1 MKGITFGTTHTY
13 RDLGLI
19 LGKKEIGSP
28 AVKENKVDIPGADG
42 ALDMTDFF
50 GEPKYENV
58 KHKFEFSAAV
68 PPDEALPLFSRVKN
82 AVHGKKQRI
91 ILDDDPAF
99 FYVGRC
105 SVSSYTDEKGIGKLS
120 IECDCEPYK
129 YKLNKTTV
137 TQAISGTQVI
147 TLTNGRKRAVPEVTI
162 STEGTL
168 NIVFQAVNI
177 WDLASGSYAL
187 PDLEL
192 VEGENTVTVTG
203 TGQITFSWQEAM
215 L

>member
-28 AVKENKVDIPGADG
+28 SVKKNEVDIPGADG
-42 ALDMTDFF
+42 VLDMTEYH

-58 KHKFEFSAAV
+58 KHKFEFSALV
-68 PPDEALPLFSRVKN
+68 SPDDSLALFSRVKN
-82 AVHGKKQRI
+82 ALHGKKYRI

-99 FYVGRC
+99 YYVGRC
-105 SVSSYTDEKGIGKLS
+105 HVSSYTDEKGIGKLN

-137 TQAISGTQVI
+137 TRAIDGTQAI
-147 TLTNGRKRAVPEVTI
+147 TLTNGRKRAVPTI
-162 STEGTL
+162 TTTGAMTIAFGDGVWTTSAGTYT
-168 NIVFQAVNI
+168 I
-177 WDLASGSYAL
+177 
-187 PDLEL
+187 PELEL
-192 VEGENTVTVTG
+192 VEGDNLVTVTG
-203 TGQITFSWQEAM
+203 AGNITFAWVEGS

>member
-1 MKGITFGTTHTY
+1 MKGITFGTTHTD
-13 RDLGLI
+13 DLGLI

-42 ALDMTDFF
+42 SLDMTDFF

-58 KHKFEFSAAV
+58 KHKFEFSALV
-68 PPDEALPLFSRVKN
+68 PVYEEAPALFSRVKN
-82 AVHGKKQRI
+82 ALHGRKLRI

-105 SVSSYTDEKGIGKLS
+105 HVSSYTDEKGIGKLT

-129 YKLNKTTV
+129 YHTTKTMVYHALNGATD
-137 TQAISGTQVI
+137 I
-147 TLTNGRKRAVPEVTI
+147 TLTNSRKRAVPEVTI
-162 STEGTL
+162 ATDNTV
-168 NIVFQAVNI
+168 NIVYQQNV
-177 WDLASGSYAL
+177 WDLASGSYTL
-187 PDLEL
+187 PELEL
-192 VEGENTVTVTG
+192 VEGANPVTVTG
-203 TGQITFSWQEAM
+203 IGSITFEWQEGD

>member
-1 MKGITFGTTHTY
+1 MKGITFGTAHTY

-42 ALDMTDFF
+42 VLDMTEYH

-58 KHKFEFSAAV
+58 KHKFEFSALV
-68 PPDEALPLFSRVKN
+68 SPDESLALFSRVKN
-82 AVHGKKQRI
+82 ALHGKKYRI

-99 FYVGRC
+99 YYVGRC
-105 SVSSYTDEKGIGKLS
+105 HVSSYTDEKGIGKLS

-129 YKLNKTTV
+129 YKLEQTMV
-137 TQAISGTQVI
+137 SRVI
-147 TLTNGRKRAVPEVTI
+147 VSTSDIVLTNGRKRAVPEVVITADSTLHI
-162 STEGTL
+162 VYQTVNVWDLGSGVYTLPELELTEGD
-168 NIVFQAVNI
+168 NI
-177 WDLASGSYAL
+177 
-187 PDLEL
+187 
-192 VEGENTVTVTG
+192 VTVTG
-203 TGQITFSWQEAM
+203 DGVIAFTWQEGD

>member
-42 ALDMTDFF
+42 SLDMTEYH

-68 PPDEALPLFSRVKN
+68 PPDESLALFSRVKN
-82 AVHGKKQRI
+82 ALHGKKHRI

-105 SVSSYTDEKGIGKLS
+105 HVSSYTDEKGIGKLS

-137 TQAISGTQVI
+137 THAIDGTKSI
-147 TLTNGRKRAVPEVTI
+147 TLTNSRKRAVPTI
-162 STEGTL
+162 TTTAAMTIIFG
-168 NIVFQAVNI
+168 
-177 WDLASGSYAL
+177 SGSWTTSAGTFTI
-187 PDLEL
+187 PELEL
-192 VEGENTVTVTG
+192 VEGANLVEVIG
-203 TGQITFSWQEAM
+203 TGNIAFSWQEGE

>member
-1 MKGITFGTTHTY
+1 VKGISFGTTHTY

-42 ALDMTDFF
+42 SLDMTEYH
-50 GEPKYENV
+50 GEPKHENV

-68 PPDEALPLFSRVKN
+68 PPDDSLALFSRVKN
-82 AVHGKKQRI
+82 ALHGKKHRI

-99 FYVGRC
+99 YYVGRC
-105 SVSSYTDEKGIGKLS
+105 HVSSYTDEKGIGKLS

-129 YKLNKTTV
+129 YRLNKTTV
-137 TQAISGTQVI
+137 THAIDGTKSI
-147 TLTNGRKRAVPEVTI
+147 TLTNSRKRAVPTI
-162 STEGTL
+162 TTTAAMTIIFG
-168 NIVFQAVNI
+168 
-177 WDLASGSYAL
+177 SGSWTTSAGTFTI
-187 PDLEL
+187 PELEL
-192 VEGENTVTVTG
+192 VEGANLVEVIG
-203 TGQITFSWQEAM
+203 TGNIAFSWQEGE

>member
-13 RDLGLI
+13 KDLGLI
-19 LGKKEIGSP
+19 LGKKEIGAPS
-28 AVKENKVDIPGADG
+28 VKRNEVDIPGADG
-42 ALDMTDFF
+42 VLDMTDFF

-58 KHKFEFSAAV
+58 KHKFEFSALAS
-68 PPDEALPLFSRVKN
+68 PDEALALFSMIKN
-82 AVHGKKQRI
+82 ALHGKKQRI

-137 TQAISGTQVI
+137 TQAISGTQAI
-147 TLTNGRKRAVPEVTI
+147 TLTNGRKRAVPTI
-162 STEGTL
+162 TTTAAMTIIFG
-168 NIVFQAVNI
+168 
-177 WDLASGSYAL
+177 SGSWTTNAGTFTI
-187 PDLEL
+187 PELEL
-192 VEGENTVTVTG
+192 VEGANLVEVIG
-203 TGQITFSWQEAM
+203 TGNITFTWQEGE

>member
-1 MKGITFGTTHTY
+1 MKGITFSTTHTY

-42 ALDMTDFF
+42 SLDMTEYH

-68 PPDEALPLFSRVKN
+68 PPGESLALFSRVKN
-82 AVHGKKQRI
+82 ALHGKKHRI

-99 FYVGRC
+99 CYVGRC
-105 SVSSYTDEKGIGKLS
+105 HVSSYTDEKGIGKLS

-137 TQAISGTQVI
+137 TSVIDGLGAI
-147 TLTNGRKRAVPEVTI
+147 TLTNGRKRAVPTI
-162 STEGTL
+162 TTTAAMTIIFGSSTWTTSAGTF
-168 NIVFQAVNI
+168 II
-177 WDLASGSYAL
+177 
-187 PDLEL
+187 PELEL
-192 VEGENTVTVTG
+192 VEGANTVEVIG
-203 TGQITFSWQEAM
+203 TGNITFTWQEGE

>member
-1 MKGITFGTTHTY
+1 VKGITFGTTHTY
-13 RDLGLI
+13 KDLGLI
-19 LGKKEIGSP
+19 LGKKEIGAPS
-28 AVKENKVDIPGADG
+28 VKKNEVDIPGADG
-42 ALDMTDFF
+42 VLDMTDFF

-68 PPDEALPLFSRVKN
+68 PHDEALALFSRVKN
-82 AVHGKKQRI
+82 TLHGKKQRI

-137 TQAISGTQVI
+137 TQAISGTQAI
-147 TLTNGRKRAVPEVTI
+147 TLTNGRKRAVPTI
-162 STEGTL
+162 TTTAAMTIIFG
-168 NIVFQAVNI
+168 
-177 WDLASGSYAL
+177 SGSWTTNAGTFTI
-187 PDLEL
+187 PELEL
-192 VEGENTVTVTG
+192 VEGANLVEVIG
-203 TGQITFSWQEAM
+203 TGNITFTWQEGE

>member
-13 RDLGLI
+13 KDLGLI

-42 ALDMTDFF
+42 VLDMTDFF

-58 KHKFEFSAAV
+58 KHKFEFSALAS
-68 PPDEALPLFSRVKN
+68 PDEALALFSRVKN
-82 AVHGKKQRI
+82 ALHGKKQRI

-105 SVSSYTDEKGIGKLS
+105 SVSSYTDEKGIGKLF

-129 YKLNKTTV
+129 YKLQPTIMSVTING
-137 TQAISGTQVI
+137 TQAI
-147 TLTNGRKRAVPEVTI
+147 TLTNGRKRAVPTI
-162 STEGTL
+162 TTTAAMTIIFG
-168 NIVFQAVNI
+168 
-177 WDLASGSYAL
+177 SGSWTTSAGTFSI
-187 PDLEL
+187 PELEL
-192 VEGENTVTVTG
+192 VEGANLVEVIG
-203 TGQITFSWQEAM
+203 TGNITFTWQEGE

>member
-13 RDLGLI
+13 KTWGLI

-42 ALDMTDFF
+42 ALDMTEYH

-68 PPDEALPLFSRVKN
+68 PLGESLTLFSRVKN
-82 AVHGKKQRI
+82 ALHGKKHRI
-91 ILDDDPAF
+91 ILDDDAAF
-99 FYVGRC
+99 YYVGRC
-105 SVSSYTDEKGIGKLS
+105 HVSSYTDEKGIGKLS

-129 YKLNKTTV
+129 YKAQKTTV
-137 TQAISGTQVI
+137 TKAIDGTQAI
-147 TLTNGRKRAVPEVTI
+147 TLTNGRKRAVPTI
-162 STEGTL
+162 TTTAAMTIIFGGGTWT
-168 NIVFQAVNI
+168 NSAGTYTI
-177 WDLASGSYAL
+177 
-187 PDLEL
+187 PELEL
-192 VEGENTVTVTG
+192 VDGANTVEVTG
-203 TGQITFSWQEAM
+203 TGSITFAWQEGD